1 MKDGIM
7 FGKGSRIR
15 RAMRTARLAAW
26 VMSGLIGVVGI
37 TLTDPVVAAAKAG
50 EKLDNATCL
59 SCHDSK
65 EKLEITE
72 PKGEKRPLLAIH
84 ADKLA
89 KSVHT
94 DLQCVAC
101 HKEITSSAAPHKID
115 AAVQKANCVQCHEAL
130 WDTAKKDNL
139 AKEKERLG
147 IVVKNIEAYKK
158 SFHALPGK
166 EDKTRP
172 KAYCE
177 DCHNSH
183 TFSIPAK
190 GSAKRV
196 EWRKTIPNVCGE
208 KCHSDEVEEYSSSVH
223 GKALQEKNNVKAP
236 VCIDCH
242 TTHDIA
248 STSAEPFKVSISQ
261 DCGTCHSDNLKT
273 YKDTYHGQVNT
284 LGYGYT
290 AKCYDC
296 HGSHGILRA
305 DDPKSKVHPNNRLK
319 TCQQCHNGKK
329 DLKEATAGFV
339 TFSPHANSH
348 DFARYPQVWLTT
360 KFMVALLIGVFVF
373 FWAHSALW
381 FYREYQERHDKKD
394 HRKAVRTADLN
405 LEKGKHFRRFRW
417 PWRVAHLCFA
427 ISVMTL
433 VLTGM
438 AVFYAAT
445 PWANA
450 IIDAM
455 GGPKVAGLLHRIS
468 AAIMLGIFFIHLV
481 YVVGY
486 LFRNRKTFQW
496 FGPTSLVP
504 RWQDLWDMIGMFKW
518 GLGLGPRP
526 AFDRWTYWEKFDY
539 WAVFWG
545 MAIIGGSGMALAFP
559 SVTASVLPGWVFNVA
574 MVIHG
579 EEAFLAA
586 VFLFTVHFFNN
597 HLRPNKYPPPD
608 IVMFTGTVSLE
619 EFKHEHW
626 AEYSRLVESGE
637 LEKYLV
643 EVPSKPFTLASK
655 VLGLTLLVIG
665 FTLLTFVAIG
675 FSGSFGG
682 G

>member
-1 MKDGIM
+1 MM
-7 FGKGSRIR
+7 AATSRKAGASQFTR
-15 RAMRTARLAAW
+15 WAM
-26 VMSGLIGVVGI
+26 
-37 TLTDPVVAAAKAG
+37 AAALCLAGFSVAWHQDARAASKAP
-50 EKLDNATCL
+50 EKAAAKLDNATCL
-59 SCHDSK
+59 SCHDGTK
-65 EKLEITE
+65 EKPEIVGSN
-72 PKGEKRPLLAIH
+72 GEKRPLLPVA

-89 KSVHT
+89 KSVHA
-94 DLQCVAC
+94 DMQCVSC
-101 HKEITSSAAPHKID
+101 HKEITDSVESHKID
-115 AAVQKANCVQCHEAL
+115 TAAQKANCIQCHVAL
-130 WDTAKKDNL
+130 WETVKKEKL
-139 AKEKERLG
+139 TQEKERLG
-147 IVVKNIEAYKK
+147 IVVRNIEAYKK
-158 SFHALPGK
+158 SFHALPDK

-172 KAYCE
+172 KAVC
-177 DCHNSH
+177 DQCHNTHS
-183 TFSIPAK
+183 FNIPAK

-208 KCHSDEVEEYSSSVH
+208 KCHSDEVEEYSESVH
-223 GKALQEKNNVKAP
+223 GKELLKKNNVKSP
-236 VCIDCH
+236 VCTDCH
-242 TTHDIA
+242 STHDILG
-248 STSAEPFKVSISQ
+248 TSAEPFKAGIAE
-261 DCGTCHSDNLKT
+261 DCGSCHKENLKS

-296 HGSHGILRA
+296 HGSHGILKS
-305 DDPKSKVHPNNRLK
+305 DDPKSKVHPDNRLK
-319 TCQQCHNGKK
+319 TCKQCHNGKK
-329 DLKEATAGFV
+329 DLAEATAGFV

-360 KFMVALLIGVFVF
+360 KFMIALLICVFVF
-373 FWAHSALW
+373 FWAHSGLW
-381 FYREYQERHDKKD
+381 FYREYQERHDKKE
-394 HRKAVRTADLN
+394 HRKAIRTADLN
-405 LEKGKHFRRFRW
+405 LEKGKHFRRFSW
-417 PWRVAHLCFA
+417 PWRLAHLCFA

-445 PWANA
+445 PWAAA
-450 IIDAM
+450 IMEAL
-455 GGPKVAGLLHRIS
+455 GGPKVAGLIHRIS
-468 AAIMLGIFFIHLV
+468 AAVMLGIFFLHLV
-481 YVVGY
+481 YVVTF
-486 LFRNRKTFQW
+486 LIRNRKTFGW

-545 MAIIGGSGMALAFP
+545 MAIIGGSGVALAFP
-559 SVTASVLPGWVFNVA
+559 GVTASFLPGWVFNVA
-574 MVIHG
+574 TVVHG

-608 IVMFTGTVSLE
+608 IVMFTGTVSLD

-637 LEKYLV
+637 IGKYLV
-643 EVPSKPFTLASK
+643 DVPSRPMTLASK
-655 VLGLTLLVIG
+655 LLGLTLLVIG

-675 FSGSFGG
+675 FTGSFGG